1 MGSMLPYIYI
11 SYMDPMGT
19 RYSKN
24 QAEWGCHGTL
34 QGDLEVQ
41 LELLL
46 WITMVIPAIFVGTRA
61 PYNYGYIL
69 LYYTYNWNCPPKYGC
84 VCK

>member
-1 MGSMLPYIYI
+1 MLNYQRVT
-11 SYMDPMGT
+11 T
-19 RYSKN
+19 RDGKN

-46 WITMVIPAIFVGTRA
+46 WITMVILLIFVGTRA
-61 PYNYGYIL
+61 PYNYGYIM
-69 LYYTYNWNCPPKYGC
+69 LYNYNWNCPPQSMG
-84 VCK
+84 VSVNDF